1 MTTKVLDESKSLS
14 SAFAPLATNQLFN
27 ADHSE
32 AYWQQAT
39 RCIDLVRRKVAQ
51 VDRPF
56 TGARPEELRGL
67 FQAIDLDAPLGSLE
81 PALQELSRLYLDDA
95 VYFHHP
101 RYVAHLNCPVVLPGI
116 LAEAILSPI
125 NSSLDTWDQSAGGTF
140 VEQSLIDWTAA
151 RIGLGQDADGVFTSG
166 GTQSNL
172 MALMIARDHYGAS
185 LEGHGGNKHEGLSAD
200 FRRLRIL
207 GSEVSHFSLQKSA
220 AILGLGY
227 QAVMPVACDDHYRM
241 SPESLKTRLEE
252 CVAMNLIPI
261 AVVATAGTTDFGSI
275 DPLEEIAA
283 LCREHGIWL
292 HVDAAYGGGLLCS
305 RRYRHRLA
313 GIEHADSVTIDY
325 HKTFFQPVSCSAFLV
340 RRRSDLRYVT
350 YHADYLNPQC
360 QAEAGTPDQVNKSLQ
375 TTKRFDALKPWLT
388 LRIMGADALG
398 EMFER
403 VIDLA
408 SEAYNELVRH
418 PDFEVLLDPPM
429 STVVFRY
436 RPASLQ
442 ETELLEAELLETELD
457 ELNTHVR
464 STLSRNGEAVI
475 SATRVGGRL
484 YLKFTL
490 LNPDTSLKDLV
501 AIIERISHHGQAWC
515 DAQTPTRAVAS

>member
-1 MTTKVLDESKSLS
+1 MTSRLEDRARGLGTEP
-14 SAFAPLATNQLFN
+14 APLAVNQLFN
-27 ADHSE
+27 ARHAE

-39 RCIDLVRRKVAQ
+39 RCIDLVRRKVAD
-51 VDRPF
+51 VERPF
-56 TGARPEELRGL
+56 SGARPEELRGH
-67 FQAIDLDAPLGSLE
+67 FDAIDLNMPLGELR
-81 PALQELSRLYLDDA
+81 PALDELERLYLDDA

-101 RYVAHLNCPVVLPGI
+101 RYVAHLNCPIVLPGI
-116 LAEAILSPI
+116 LAETILSPI

-140 VEQSLIDWTAA
+140 IEQSLIDWTAA
-151 RIGLGQDADGVFTSG
+151 CIGLGEEADGVFTSG

-172 MALMIARDHYGAS
+172 MALMIARDHHGAS
-185 LEGHGGNKHEGLSAD
+185 LDHPGGNKQQGLPAD
-200 FRRLRIL
+200 YRQLRIL

-227 QAVMPVACDDHYRM
+227 RAVMPVACDADYRLD
-241 SPESLKTRLEE
+241 PHALRERLEE
-252 CVAMNLIPI
+252 CLSTGLTPI

-305 RRYRHRLA
+305 RRERHRLA

-340 RRRSDLRYVT
+340 RRSADLRHVT
-350 YHADYLNPQC
+350 HHADYLNPES
-360 QAEAGTPDQVNKSLQ
+360 QALAGTPDQVNKSLQ
-375 TTKRFDALKPWLT
+375 TTKRFDALKLWLT
-388 LRIMGADALG
+388 LRVMGAEALG

-408 SEAYNELVRH
+408 GEAYAHLAAR

-429 STVVFRY
+429 STLVFRY
-436 RPASLQ
+436 RP
-442 ETELLEAELLETELD
+442 TDLD
-457 ELNTHVR
+457 EAGLDAMNSWIR
-464 STLSRNGEAVI
+464 EALSRGGEAVI
-475 SATRVGGRL
+475 AATRVEGRH

-490 LNPDTSLKDLV
+490 LNPDTRLDDLI
-501 AIIERISHHGQAWC
+501 AIAERIAHHGHAWREAQAST
-515 DAQTPTRAVAS
+515 AAS

>member
-1 MTTKVLDESKSLS
+1 MIQPEG
-14 SAFAPLATNQLFN
+14 AFGLPTRHATPLLN
-27 ADHSE
+27 ARHAED
-32 AYWQQAT
+32 YWQQAT
-39 RCIDLVRRKVAQ
+39 RCIDLVRRKMQ
-51 VDRPF
+51 SVDRPF
-56 TGARPEELRGL
+56 SGVRPEELKGL
-67 FQAIDLDAPLGSLE
+67 FEGIDLDAPLGDLR
-81 PALQELSRLYLDDA
+81 PALEELERVYLDDA

-101 RYVAHLNCPVVLPGI
+101 RYVAHLNCPIVLPGI
-116 LAEAILSPI
+116 LAETILSPI
-125 NSSLDTWDQSAGGTF
+125 NSSLDTFDQSAGGTF
-140 VEQSLIDWTAA
+140 IEQSLVDWTAE
-151 RIGLGQDADGVFTSG
+151 RLGLGQDADGVFTSG

-172 MALMIARDHYGAS
+172 MALMIARDHHGAT
-185 LEGHGGNKHEGLSAD
+185 LADHGGNKHEGLPAD
-200 FRRLRIL
+200 YRRLRIL

-227 QAVMPVACDDHYRM
+227 RAVMPVACDDQYRM
-241 SPESLKTRLEE
+241 DPAALKARLEE
-252 CVAMNLIPI
+252 CLAMDLIPL

-313 GIEHADSVTIDY
+313 GIEHADSVTVDY

-340 RRRSDLRYVT
+340 RRRRDLRHVT
-350 YHADYLNPQC
+350 HHADYLNPLC

-375 TTKRFDALKPWLT
+375 TTKRFDALKLWLT

-408 SEAYNELVRH
+408 GEAHATLVRH
-418 PDFEVLLDPPM
+418 PDIEVLLDPPM
-429 STVVFRY
+429 STLVFRY
-436 RPASLQ
+436 RPAGL
-442 ETELLEAELLETELD
+442 TDAELD
-457 ELNTHVR
+457 HLNASVR
-464 STLSRNGEAVI
+464 TALSRSGEAVI
-475 SATRVGGRL
+475 AATRVDGKR

-490 LNPDTSLKDLV
+490 LNPDTRLEDLT
-501 AIIERISHHGQAWC
+501 AIVERIVHHGRDWCQSQAL
-515 DAQTPTRAVAS
+515 ARAAAS

>member
-1 MTTKVLDESKSLS
+1 MTSSRLEERGAALGTLS
-14 SAFAPLATNQLFN
+14 APLATDQLFN
-27 ADHSE
+27 ARHAE

-39 RCIDLVRRKVAQ
+39 RCIDLVRRKVGG

-56 TGARPEELRGL
+56 TGASPEDLKGL
-67 FQAIDLDAPLGSLE
+67 FGTIDLDAPLGELR
-81 PALQELSRLYLDDA
+81 PALEELERVYLDDA

-101 RYVAHLNCPVVLPGI
+101 RYVAHLNCPIVLPGI

-125 NSSLDTWDQSAGGTF
+125 NSSLDTFDQSAGGTF
-140 VEQSLIDWTAA
+140 IEQSLIDWTAS
-151 RIGLGQDADGVFTSG
+151 RIGLGRDADGVFTSG

-172 MALMIARDHYGAS
+172 MALMIARDHHGAS
-185 LEGHGGNKHEGLSAD
+185 LVDHGGNKHEGLPAD
-200 FRRLRIL
+200 YRRLRIL
-207 GSEVSHFSLQKSA
+207 GSEISHFSLQKSA

-241 SPESLKTRLEE
+241 DPAALKARLEE
-252 CVAMNLIPI
+252 CLARDLIPI

-283 LCREHGIWL
+283 LCRAHGIWL

-313 GIEHADSVTIDY
+313 GIEHADSVTVDY

-340 RRRSDLRYVT
+340 RRRRDLRHVT
-350 YHADYLNPQC
+350 YHADYLNPLC

-375 TTKRFDALKPWLT
+375 TTKRFDALKLWLT

-408 SEAYNELVRH
+408 GEAHAELTRH
-418 PDFEVLLDPPM
+418 PEFEVLLDPPM
-429 STVVFRY
+429 STLVFRY
-436 RPASLQ
+436 HPAGLS
-442 ETELLEAELLETELD
+442 EAELD
-457 ELNTHVR
+457 ELNAYVR
-464 STLSRNGEAVI
+464 AALSRSGEAVI
-475 SATRVGGRL
+475 AATRVDGKR

-490 LNPDTSLKDLV
+490 LNPDTRLEDLT
-501 AIIERISHHGQAWC
+501 AIVERIVHHGRAWGQSP
-515 DAQTPTRAVAS
+515 ARAAAS

>member
-1 MTTKVLDESKSLS
+1 MRSRLEEKERGTALGTRP
-14 SAFAPLATNQLFN
+14 APLATDQLFN
-27 ADHSE
+27 ARHAE

-39 RCIDLVRRKVAQ
+39 RCVDLVRCKVAE

-56 TGARPEELRGL
+56 TGACPEELKGL
-67 FQAIDLDAPLGSLE
+67 FATIDLNRPLGELRLALE
-81 PALQELSRLYLDDA
+81 ELERVYLDDA

-101 RYVAHLNCPVVLPGI
+101 RYVAHLNCPIVLPGI

-125 NSSLDTWDQSAGGTF
+125 NSSLDTFDQSAGGTF
-140 VEQSLIDWTAA
+140 IEQSLIDWTAD

-172 MALMIARDHYGAS
+172 MALMIARDHHGAS
-185 LEGHGGNKHEGLSAD
+185 LSDHGGNKHAGLPAD
-200 FRRLRIL
+200 YRRLRIL
-207 GSEVSHFSLQKSA
+207 GSAVSHFSLQKSA

-227 QAVMPVACDDHYRM
+227 QAVMPVACDAHYRM
-241 SPESLKTRLEE
+241 DPAALKARLEE
-252 CVAMNLIPI
+252 CLAMDLIPI

-340 RRRSDLRYVT
+340 RRRSDLRHVT
-350 YHADYLNPQC
+350 HHADYLNPLC

-375 TTKRFDALKPWLT
+375 TTKRFDALKLWLT
-388 LRIMGADALG
+388 LRIMGAEALG

-408 SEAYNELVRH
+408 GEAHAELARH
-418 PDFEVLLDPPM
+418 PEIELLLAPPM
-429 STVVFRY
+429 STLVFRY
-436 RPASLQ
+436 RPAGLGD
-442 ETELLEAELLETELD
+442 TELD
-457 ELNTHVR
+457 ALNAYVR
-464 STLSRNGEAVI
+464 AALSRHGEAVI
-475 SATRVGGRL
+475 AATRVGGRR

-490 LNPDTSLKDLV
+490 LNPDTRLEDLT
-501 AIIERISHHGQAWC
+501 AIVERIVQHGRDWCAAQA
-515 DAQTPTRAVAS
+515 PASAAAS